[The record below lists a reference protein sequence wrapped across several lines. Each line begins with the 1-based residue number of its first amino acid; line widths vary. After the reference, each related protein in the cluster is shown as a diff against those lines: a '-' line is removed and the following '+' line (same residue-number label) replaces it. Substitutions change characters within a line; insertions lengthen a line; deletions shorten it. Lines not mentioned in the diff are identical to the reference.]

1 MVTAIDTNVLAR
13 WLVQDHPL
21 LARKASTI
29 ITTAQPNS
37 LEVDRLILAELT
49 YVLRS
54 NYEMPKPMIVE
65 NLYSILSMEV
75 FSFQERELVQAA
87 VSIFAAQRPL
97 SFEDSWLLA
106 RKQAGDV
113 SSIATFDKALDKRQ
127 SL

>member
-65 NLYSILSMEV
+65 NLYSILSMEA
-75 FSFQERELVQAA
+75 FSFQERELVQSA

-127 SL
+127 